1 VSAAQLTQYG
11 LATLIKNT
19 KCFMNKKLFYDI
31 IRPVFGPLKQSQ
43 VDGFE
48 AILNEW
54 LKRGLTDKR
63 WLAYILA
70 TAWHETAKT
79 MQPVEEFGKGKGRSY
94 GKPDPAT
101 GHVYYGRGHVQLTH
115 PGNYKRMGKVID
127 VDLYN
132 HPELALQMDNSV
144 KIMFDGMLSGV
155 FTGRKLNQYFNDKK
169 EDWINARRII
179 NGLDRA
185 ELIAGYAKTF
195 YKASL

>member
-1 VSAAQLTQYG
+1 
-11 LATLIKNT
+11 
-19 KCFMNKKLFYDI
+19 MNKKLFYDT

-94 GKPDPAT
+94 GKPDPVT
-101 GHVYYGRGHVQLTH
+101 GHIYYGRGHVQLTWKSNYVKL
-115 PGNYKRMGKVID
+115 GNMIGVNLVHR
-127 VDLYN
+127 
-132 HPELALQMDNSV
+132 PELALQMDNSV
-144 KIMFDGMLSGV
+144 KIMFEGMLSGV

-169 EDWINARRII
+169 EDWINSRRII
-179 NGLDRA
+179 NGTDRA

-195 YKASL
+195 YKALN